1 MVALEVSLPSL
12 RRSLVCS
19 LLPVARRA
27 PSFPPPL
34 RSPARCAPP
43 ARRSLAATRS
53 RGSVAAPRSPEPVDP
68 ADRTVPPAAGT
79 EPPSTRSGRGAGGRG
94 AAGRSPGRNQGWAGG
109 GDAGVPEPRS
119 RSELRSV
126 AGARGR
132 TIGSRREPSHLTKCD
147 APKGLRR
154 AAIGARKI
162 ASERRAGAAPAS
174 GGGPGL
180 RLERAPCPVRA
191 DGPEP
196 ALSGRAGQVGGRSR
210 DPRDPGGGWA
220 GDSSNSPARS
230 LSRLLP
236 AYFVFA
242 NCPPEARRA
251 PGGARPGAGALCSS
265 WAGRGALTP
274 AS

>member
-1 MVALEVSLPSL
+1 MPLAVSQGGKSGCTCFRRIMVALEVSLPSL
-12 RRSLVCS
+12 RRSLVRS

-53 RGSVAAPRSPEPVDP
+53 RGSVAAPRSPEPVAP

-132 TIGSRREPSHLTKCD
+132 AIGSRRELSHPTKCD

-162 ASERRAGAAPAS
+162 ASERRGAQGQPRRVAA
-174 GGGPGL
+174 GPGCDPS
-180 RLERAPCPVRA
+180 EPHAPCW
-191 DGPEP
+191 
-196 ALSGRAGQVGGRSR
+196 LTGRS
-210 DPRDPGGGWA
+210 PH
-220 GDSSNSPARS
+220 
-230 LSRLLP
+230 
-236 AYFVFA
+236 
-242 NCPPEARRA
+242 
-251 PGGARPGAGALCSS
+251 
-265 WAGRGALTP
+265 
-274 AS
+274 